1 FLISVKVIKSS
12 GESLGTDVT
21 TPVPLSSLIVFVVAA
36 DKLKYEIEE
45 FGFPPQ
51 FPMDVKKD
59 VEKEKVVTPSE
70 DESSKIDTK
79 SYSKKSKATAK
90 SDDEKYQW
98 EIMRNLGIENDDEI
112 RQFID
117 PQYWFSYFPNHIKRN
132 LEMMGLK
139 IDWRRSFITTDA
151 NPFYDSFIR
160 WQFHHLKQNNRP
172 CMDHDRSSGKGV
184 LPQEYTLIKLRIDD
198 NHIPTKLKPY
208 VTSSTTGIY
217 LAAATL
223 RPETMYGQT
232 NCWVHPNIRYI
243 AFETRLHD
251 ILICT
256 QRAAL
261 NMAYQEFTNIHG
273 QYTILAEFLGS
284 ELFGLPLHAPLSQY
298 QTVYVL
304 PMMTIKEDNGTGVV
318 TSVPSDSP
326 DDFITLTDIKNKSN
340 LCEEYGIKESMV
352 LPYVPVPI
360 IELQPYG
367 RLSAPTISDQMNI
380 YSQNDHDKLLEAK
393 QQI

>member
-1 FLISVKVIKSS
+1 MAMPNTTTATTTTIEQDLTVAVNIIRKIEKQMQEKWTALKVFEVDAPDHNTDNSNTFCCHAF
-12 GESLGTDVT
+12 SLSKCEFAVGYQRLRGKHCLFPFGFHCTGM
-21 TPVPLSSLIVFVVAA
+21 SIRVAA

-160 WQFHHLKQNNRP
+160 WQFHHLKQ
-172 CMDHDRSSGKGV
+172 SEKI
-184 LPQEYTLIKLRIDD
+184 QLR
-198 NHIPTKLKPY
+198 K
-208 VTSSTTGIY
+208 
-217 LAAATL
+217 
-223 RPETMYGQT
+223 
-232 NCWVHPNIRYI
+232 W
-243 AFETRLHD
+243 
-251 ILICT
+251 
-256 QRAAL
+256 
-261 NMAYQEFTNIHG
+261 
-273 QYTILAEFLGS
+273 
-284 ELFGLPLHAPLSQY
+284 
-298 QTVYVL
+298 
-304 PMMTIKEDNGTGVV
+304 
-318 TSVPSDSP
+318 
-326 DDFITLTDIKNKSN
+326 
-340 LCEEYGIKESMV
+340 
-352 LPYVPVPI
+352 
-360 IELQPYG
+360 
-367 RLSAPTISDQMNI
+367 
-380 YSQNDHDKLLEAK
+380 
-393 QQI
+393 